1 MENQEIINELN
12 YNNNNIANNKKSNYS
27 NYNFNFNKINPI
39 ANNNSKRNN
48 ISSKKP
54 KLNNN
59 IFRNSSSNTEV
70 NNANINYINLDVD
83 NNNKDKN
90 YSFNINKNIRGNNNR
105 ILFIQENNLINHKL
119 NINNGDGRIYNIF
132 II

>member
-1 MENQEIINELN
+1 M
-12 YNNNNIANNKKSNYS
+12 
-27 NYNFNFNKINPI
+27 
-39 ANNNSKRNN
+39 
-48 ISSKKP
+48 
-54 KLNNN
+54 NNN

-83 NNNKDKN
+83 NNNKDKI

-119 NINNGDGRIYNIF
+119 NINNGDGRIYNNFYNINYSKRLEKDKDNSNQNLNNHNKNIKNSYETQGYEYKGF
-132 II
+132 KTFNFNK

>member
-1 MENQEIINELN
+1 
-12 YNNNNIANNKKSNYS
+12 
-27 NYNFNFNKINPI
+27 
-39 ANNNSKRNN
+39 
-48 ISSKKP
+48 
-54 KLNNN
+54 LNNN

-70 NNANINYINLDVD
+70 NNSNINYINLDVD

-119 NINNGDGRIYNIF
+119 NINNGDG
-132 II
+132 

>member
-1 MENQEIINELN
+1 M
-12 YNNNNIANNKKSNYS
+12 
-27 NYNFNFNKINPI
+27 
-39 ANNNSKRNN
+39 
-48 ISSKKP
+48 
-54 KLNNN
+54 NNN

-70 NNANINYINLDVD
+70 NNTNINYINLDVD